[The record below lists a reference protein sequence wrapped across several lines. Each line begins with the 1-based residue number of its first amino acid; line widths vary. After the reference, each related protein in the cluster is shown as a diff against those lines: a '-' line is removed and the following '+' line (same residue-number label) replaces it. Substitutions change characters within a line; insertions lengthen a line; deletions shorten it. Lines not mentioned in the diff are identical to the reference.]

1 MTTFVTQM
9 SSNHPNNQLIK
20 ELQEGSEEALS
31 KLYDIYSEALYGLI
45 LRIVN
50 DDLLAQDIL
59 QECFVKI
66 WQKAKLYSPAKGTFF
81 TWALNICRNRA
92 IDELRKKK
100 RESDGKK
107 GFENVPQF
115 ESHVKSMNV
124 DAIGLSDLLKTLSK
138 EQQFVLE
145 LLYFQGYTQ
154 QEIADEHDIPLG
166 TVKTRARSAL
176 KHLREIFILLL
187 LFWILKHT

>member
-1 MTTFVTQM
+1 M
-9 SSNHPNNQLIK
+9 SSNNPNNQLIL
-20 ELQEGSEEALS
+20 ELQAGSENALS
-31 KLYDIYSEALYGLI
+31 KLYDMYSEALYGLI
-45 LRIVN
+45 LRIVR

-66 WQKAKLYSPAKGTFF
+66 WQKAKSYSPSKGTFF

-100 RESDGKK
+100 RENEGKDGL
-107 GFENVPQF
+107 EHSSQF
-115 ESHVKSMNV
+115 ESHSASMNV
-124 DAIGLSDLLKTLSK
+124 EAIGLSEILKELPE
-138 EQQFVLE
+138 EQQFVLN
-145 LLYFQGYTQ
+145 LMYFQGYTQ
-154 QEIADEHDIPLG
+154 QEIADEHGIPLG